1 MEKERRVR
9 KKRFHLG
16 KKTVLTRTYFFQLG
30 KNTFQHEKL
39 FSTGG
44 VKYDLCCVNERSD
57 MPSKEYYRKLKKEA
71 HDLYV
76 REGMTCKEIS
86 TRINVSERSVSS
98 WINENDAL
106 WKKERQ
112 ASVISSQ
119 KQGDNLKQIINI
131 LADQKLELLRMI
143 DEAITE
149 GDSDKVLELRKQAAT
164 LDNSVAQ
171 WGNQLKEV
179 DKKNRITLAIYIDVM
194 SRIFDAMKVYNAD
207 LYFKTLDFQENHL
220 YEAAK
225 MLG

>member
-1 MEKERRVR
+1 
-9 KKRFHLG
+9 
-16 KKTVLTRTYFFQLG
+16 
-30 KNTFQHEKL
+30 
-39 FSTGG
+39 
-44 VKYDLCCVNERSD
+44 

-76 REGMTCKEIS
+76 RDGMMCKEIS
-86 TRINVSERSVSS
+86 DRINVSERSVSN

-112 ASVISSQ
+112 ASVISSK

-143 DEAITE
+143 DEAIAE
-149 GDSDKVLELRKQAAT
+149 GDSDKVLELRKQAAG

-194 SRIFDAMKVYNAD
+194 GRIFDAMKAYNAE

>member
-1 MEKERRVR
+1 
-9 KKRFHLG
+9 
-16 KKTVLTRTYFFQLG
+16 
-30 KNTFQHEKL
+30 
-39 FSTGG
+39 
-44 VKYDLCCVNERSD
+44 

-76 REGMTCKEIS
+76 RDGMMCKEIS
-86 TRINVSERSVSS
+86 ERINVSERSVSN

-143 DEAITE
+143 DEAIAE
-149 GDSDKVLELRKQAAT
+149 GESDKVLELRKQAAT

-194 SRIFDAMKVYNAD
+194 GRIFDAMKAYNAE
-207 LYFKTLDFQENHL
+207 LYFKTLDFQENPL

>member
-1 MEKERRVR
+1 
-9 KKRFHLG
+9 
-16 KKTVLTRTYFFQLG
+16 
-30 KNTFQHEKL
+30 
-39 FSTGG
+39 
-44 VKYDLCCVNERSD
+44 

-76 REGMTCKEIS
+76 REGMMCKEIS
-86 TRINVSERSVSS
+86 ERINVSERSVSN
-98 WINENDAL
+98 WINENDGL

-112 ASVISSQ
+112 ASVISSK

-143 DEAITE
+143 DEAIAE
-149 GDSDKVLELRKQAAT
+149 GDSDKVLELRKQAAG

-179 DKKNRITLAIYIDVM
+179 DKKNRIMLAIYIDVM
-194 SRIFDAMKVYNAD
+194 GRIFDAMKAYNAE

-225 MLG
+225 LLG

>member
-1 MEKERRVR
+1 
-9 KKRFHLG
+9 
-16 KKTVLTRTYFFQLG
+16 
-30 KNTFQHEKL
+30 
-39 FSTGG
+39 
-44 VKYDLCCVNERSD
+44 

-76 REGMTCKEIS
+76 RDGMMCKEIS
-86 TRINVSERSVSS
+86 ERINVSERSVSN

-112 ASVISSQ
+112 ASVISSK

-143 DEAITE
+143 DEAIAE
-149 GDSDKVLELRKQAAT
+149 GDSDKVLELRKQAAG

-179 DKKNRITLAIYIDVM
+179 DKKNRITAIYIDVM
-194 SRIFDAMKVYNAD
+194 GRIFDAMKAYNAE

>member
-1 MEKERRVR
+1 
-9 KKRFHLG
+9 
-16 KKTVLTRTYFFQLG
+16 
-30 KNTFQHEKL
+30 
-39 FSTGG
+39 
-44 VKYDLCCVNERSD
+44 

-76 REGMTCKEIS
+76 RDGMMCKEIS
-86 TRINVSERSVSS
+86 ERINVSERSVSN

-143 DEAITE
+143 DEAIAE
-149 GDSDKVLELRKQAAT
+149 GESDKVLELRKQAAT

-194 SRIFDAMKVYNAD
+194 GRIFDAMKAYNAE

>member
-1 MEKERRVR
+1 
-9 KKRFHLG
+9 
-16 KKTVLTRTYFFQLG
+16 
-30 KNTFQHEKL
+30 
-39 FSTGG
+39 
-44 VKYDLCCVNERSD
+44 

-76 REGMTCKEIS
+76 RDGMMCKEIS
-86 TRINVSERSVSS
+86 ERINVSERSVSN

-143 DEAITE
+143 DEAIAE
-149 GDSDKVLELRKQAAT
+149 GDSDKVLELRKQAAG

-194 SRIFDAMKVYNAD
+194 GRIFDAMKAYNAE

>member
-1 MEKERRVR
+1 
-9 KKRFHLG
+9 
-16 KKTVLTRTYFFQLG
+16 
-30 KNTFQHEKL
+30 
-39 FSTGG
+39 
-44 VKYDLCCVNERSD
+44 

-76 REGMTCKEIS
+76 RDGMMCKEIS
-86 TRINVSERSVSS
+86 ERINVSERSVSN

-112 ASVISSQ
+112 ASVISSK

-143 DEAITE
+143 DEAIAE
-149 GDSDKVLELRKQAAT
+149 GDSDKVLELRKQAAG

-194 SRIFDAMKVYNAD
+194 GRIFDAMKAYNAE

-225 MLG
+225 LLG

>member
-1 MEKERRVR
+1 
-9 KKRFHLG
+9 
-16 KKTVLTRTYFFQLG
+16 
-30 KNTFQHEKL
+30 
-39 FSTGG
+39 
-44 VKYDLCCVNERSD
+44 

-76 REGMTCKEIS
+76 RDGMMCKEIS
-86 TRINVSERSVSS
+86 ERINVSERSVSN

-112 ASVISSQ
+112 ASVISSK

-143 DEAITE
+143 DEAIAE
-149 GDSDKVLELRKQAAT
+149 GDSDKVLELRKQAAG

-194 SRIFDAMKVYNAD
+194 GRIFDAMKAYNAE
-207 LYFKTLDFQENHL
+207 LYFKTLDFLENHL

>member
-1 MEKERRVR
+1 
-9 KKRFHLG
+9 
-16 KKTVLTRTYFFQLG
+16 
-30 KNTFQHEKL
+30 
-39 FSTGG
+39 
-44 VKYDLCCVNERSD
+44 

-143 DEAITE
+143 DEAIAE
-149 GDSDKVLELRKQAAT
+149 GDSD
-164 LDNSVAQ
+164 
-171 WGNQLKEV
+171 
-179 DKKNRITLAIYIDVM
+179 
-194 SRIFDAMKVYNAD
+194 
-207 LYFKTLDFQENHL
+207 
-220 YEAAK
+220 
-225 MLG
+225 

>member
-1 MEKERRVR
+1 
-9 KKRFHLG
+9 
-16 KKTVLTRTYFFQLG
+16 
-30 KNTFQHEKL
+30 
-39 FSTGG
+39 
-44 VKYDLCCVNERSD
+44 

-106 WKKERQ
+106 W
-112 ASVISSQ
+112 
-119 KQGDNLKQIINI
+119 
-131 LADQKLELLRMI
+131 
-143 DEAITE
+143 
-149 GDSDKVLELRKQAAT
+149 KVLELRKQAAT

>member
-1 MEKERRVR
+1 
-9 KKRFHLG
+9 
-16 KKTVLTRTYFFQLG
+16 
-30 KNTFQHEKL
+30 
-39 FSTGG
+39 
-44 VKYDLCCVNERSD
+44 

-143 DEAITE
+143 DEAIAE

-171 WGNQLKEV
+171 L
-179 DKKNRITLAIYIDVM
+179 
-194 SRIFDAMKVYNAD
+194 
-207 LYFKTLDFQENHL
+207 
-220 YEAAK
+220 
-225 MLG
+225 

>member
-1 MEKERRVR
+1 
-9 KKRFHLG
+9 
-16 KKTVLTRTYFFQLG
+16 
-30 KNTFQHEKL
+30 
-39 FSTGG
+39 
-44 VKYDLCCVNERSD
+44 
-57 MPSKEYYRKLKKEA
+57 MPSKEHYRKLKKEA

-76 REGMTCKEIS
+76 RDGMMCKEIS
-86 TRINVSERSVSS
+86 ERINVSERSVSN

-143 DEAITE
+143 DEAIAE
-149 GDSDKVLELRKQAAT
+149 GESDKVLELRKQAAT

-194 SRIFDAMKVYNAD
+194 SRIFDAMKVYDAD

-225 MLG
+225 TLG

>member
-1 MEKERRVR
+1 
-9 KKRFHLG
+9 
-16 KKTVLTRTYFFQLG
+16 
-30 KNTFQHEKL
+30 
-39 FSTGG
+39 
-44 VKYDLCCVNERSD
+44 

-143 DEAITE
+143 VTRCSNYENRRLRLITVGRNGE
-149 GDSDKVLELRKQAAT
+149 TSSRRWTKRTGLRWLFT
-164 LDNSVAQ
+164 L
-171 WGNQLKEV
+171 
-179 DKKNRITLAIYIDVM
+179 M
-194 SRIFDAMKVYNAD
+194 S
-207 LYFKTLDFQENHL
+207 
-220 YEAAK
+220 
-225 MLG
+225 

>member
-1 MEKERRVR
+1 
-9 KKRFHLG
+9 
-16 KKTVLTRTYFFQLG
+16 
-30 KNTFQHEKL
+30 
-39 FSTGG
+39 
-44 VKYDLCCVNERSD
+44 

-143 DEAITE
+143 DEAIAE

-179 DKKNRITLAIYIDVM
+179 EK
-194 SRIFDAMKVYNAD
+194 D
-207 LYFKTLDFQENHL
+207 LFQNLPEYYDMFVRRL
-220 YEAAK
+220 ELLRAVS
-225 MLG
+225 G

>member
-1 MEKERRVR
+1 
-9 KKRFHLG
+9 
-16 KKTVLTRTYFFQLG
+16 
-30 KNTFQHEKL
+30 
-39 FSTGG
+39 
-44 VKYDLCCVNERSD
+44 

-76 REGMTCKEIS
+76 RDGRMCKEIS
-86 TRINVSERSVSS
+86 ERINVSERSVSN

-143 DEAITE
+143 DEAIAE
-149 GDSDKVLELRKQAAT
+149 GESDKVLELRKQAAT

-194 SRIFDAMKVYNAD
+194 SRIFDAMKVYDAD

-225 MLG
+225 TLG

>member
-1 MEKERRVR
+1 
-9 KKRFHLG
+9 
-16 KKTVLTRTYFFQLG
+16 
-30 KNTFQHEKL
+30 
-39 FSTGG
+39 
-44 VKYDLCCVNERSD
+44 

-76 REGMTCKEIS
+76 RDGMMCKEIS
-86 TRINVSERSVSS
+86 ERINVSERSVSN

-112 ASVISSQ
+112 ASVISSK

-143 DEAITE
+143 DEAIAE
-149 GDSDKVLELRKQAAT
+149 GDSDKVLELRKQAAG

-194 SRIFDAMKVYNAD
+194 GRIFDAMKAYNAE
-207 LYFKTLDFQENHL
+207 LYFKTLDFQESHL

>member
-1 MEKERRVR
+1 MY
-9 KKRFHLG
+9 KR
-16 KKTVLTRTYFFQLG
+16 Q
-30 KNTFQHEKL
+30 
-39 FSTGG
+39 
-44 VKYDLCCVNERSD
+44 
-57 MPSKEYYRKLKKEA
+57 
-71 HDLYV
+71 
-76 REGMTCKEIS
+76 
-86 TRINVSERSVSS
+86 VSS

-143 DEAITE
+143 DEAIAE

-194 SRIFDAMKVYNAD
+194 SRIFDAMKVYDAD

>member
-1 MEKERRVR
+1 
-9 KKRFHLG
+9 
-16 KKTVLTRTYFFQLG
+16 
-30 KNTFQHEKL
+30 
-39 FSTGG
+39 
-44 VKYDLCCVNERSD
+44 

-76 REGMTCKEIS
+76 RDGMMCKEIS
-86 TRINVSERSVSS
+86 ERINVSERSVSN

-143 DEAITE
+143 DEAIAE
-149 GDSDKVLELRKQAAT
+149 GESDKVLELRKQAAT

-194 SRIFDAMKVYNAD
+194 SRIFDAMKVYDAD

-220 YEAAK
+220 YEATK
-225 MLG
+225 TLG

>member
-1 MEKERRVR
+1 
-9 KKRFHLG
+9 
-16 KKTVLTRTYFFQLG
+16 
-30 KNTFQHEKL
+30 
-39 FSTGG
+39 
-44 VKYDLCCVNERSD
+44 

-119 KQGDNLKQIINI
+119 KQ
-131 LADQKLELLRMI
+131 ELLRMI

>member
-1 MEKERRVR
+1 
-9 KKRFHLG
+9 
-16 KKTVLTRTYFFQLG
+16 
-30 KNTFQHEKL
+30 
-39 FSTGG
+39 
-44 VKYDLCCVNERSD
+44 

-76 REGMTCKEIS
+76 RDGMMCKEIS
-86 TRINVSERSVSS
+86 ERINVSERSVSN

-112 ASVISSQ
+112 ACVISSQ

-143 DEAITE
+143 DEAIAE
-149 GDSDKVLELRKQAAT
+149 GESDKVLELRKQAAT

-194 SRIFDAMKVYNAD
+194 SRIFDAMKVYDAD

-225 MLG
+225 TLG

>member
-1 MEKERRVR
+1 
-9 KKRFHLG
+9 
-16 KKTVLTRTYFFQLG
+16 
-30 KNTFQHEKL
+30 
-39 FSTGG
+39 
-44 VKYDLCCVNERSD
+44 

-71 HDLYV
+71 HDHYV
-76 REGMTCKEIS
+76 RDGMMCKEIS
-86 TRINVSERSVSS
+86 ERINVSERSVSN

-143 DEAITE
+143 DEAIAE
-149 GDSDKVLELRKQAAT
+149 GESDKVLELRKQAAT

-194 SRIFDAMKVYNAD
+194 SRIFDAMKVYDAD

-225 MLG
+225 TLG

>member
-1 MEKERRVR
+1 
-9 KKRFHLG
+9 
-16 KKTVLTRTYFFQLG
+16 
-30 KNTFQHEKL
+30 
-39 FSTGG
+39 
-44 VKYDLCCVNERSD
+44 

-76 REGMTCKEIS
+76 RDGMMCKEIS
-86 TRINVSERSVSS
+86 ERINVSERSVSN

-131 LADQKLELLRMI
+131 LANQKLELLRMI
-143 DEAITE
+143 DEAIAE
-149 GDSDKVLELRKQAAT
+149 GESDKVLELRKQAAT

-194 SRIFDAMKVYNAD
+194 GRIFDAMKAYNAE

>member
-1 MEKERRVR
+1 
-9 KKRFHLG
+9 
-16 KKTVLTRTYFFQLG
+16 
-30 KNTFQHEKL
+30 
-39 FSTGG
+39 
-44 VKYDLCCVNERSD
+44 

-76 REGMTCKEIS
+76 RDGLSCKEIS
-86 TRINVSERSVSS
+86 ERTNVSERSVSN

-106 WKKERQ
+106 WKRERQ
-112 ASVISSQ
+112 ASSISSK
-119 KQGDNLKQIINI
+119 KQGDNLKEIISM
-131 LADQKLELLRMI
+131 LADQKLDLLRMI
-143 DEAITE
+143 DEAIAE
-149 GDSDKVLELRKQAAT
+149 GESDKVLELRKQAAT

-194 SRIFDAMKVYNAD
+194 SRIFDALK
-207 LYFKTLDFQENHL
+207 LYAPELYLQTLDFQENHL